1 MLPLVHHVVSDVVGR
16 IPRFVDR
23 DDLHA
28 AGLLGLAQAARSFD
42 PDRGVSFST
51 YARVRIRGA
60 VLDELRSRDAVSRGT
75 RRMATR
81 LTGAGTELEAV
92 LGRRASAAEIAGH
105 LGLEEVDVRQVQ
117 DDVARAASLERP
129 AVTFGVADASDQVA
143 AADADPVSQLLDR
156 ELRGYLVD
164 AVCALPERLRRVVV
178 AHYLDGREMQ
188 EIAAELGV
196 TPSRVSQLCAEGV
209 ALLRDGINA
218 QLDPELVP
226 DLTVT
231 TGRVGRRKSAYY
243 ATVASSSSCHQRL
256 DGARRA
262 RVAAVPAA

>member
-28 AGLLGLAQAARSFD
+28 AGLLGLAQAARGYD

-60 VLDELRSRDAVSRGT
+60 VLDELRGRDAVSRGT
-75 RRMATR
+75 RRLATR
-81 LTGAGTELEAV
+81 VASAGTELEAA
-92 LGRRASAAEIAGH
+92 LGRRPTAAEIANLIGID
-105 LGLEEVDVRQVQ
+105 EADVRQVQ
-117 DDVARAASLERP
+117 DDVARATSLERP
-129 AVTFGVADASDQVA
+129 AVTFGVTDASDQLA
-143 AADADPVSQLLDR
+143 AADTDPVGQLLDR
-156 ELRGYLVD
+156 ELRGYLID
-164 AVCALPERLRRVVV
+164 AVCALPERLRSVVV

-188 EIAAELGV
+188 EIASELGV

-218 QLDPELVP
+218 QLDPERVS
-226 DLTVT
+226 DLSVT

-243 ATVASSSSCHQRL
+243 AAVAQASSCNERL
-256 DGARRA
+256 DCSRRA
-262 RVAAVPAA
+262 TTTAA